1 MTTRLGRGAC
11 AALVAT
17 LVATLSGGFIQLAR
31 ADTAAAT
38 SSAITG
44 QIVSLVMGM
53 GVVLA
58 VIFAV
63 AWLMKR
69 FAPRN
74 YSTAGVLRVI
84 AGTAV
89 GQRERVVVVE
99 VGATWLV
106 LGVTPGSVNALHQ
119 MPRQT
124 TDEPAAATTGGQ
136 HPFAAWF
143 KHMLEK
149 RGER

>member
-1 MTTRLGRGAC
+1 MTARLRPGAS
-11 AALVAT
+11 AALIAT
-17 LVATLSGGFIQLAR
+17 LASGVAQLAR
-31 ADTAAAT
+31 AESAAAT
-38 SSAITG
+38 SSALTG

-53 GVVLA
+53 AVVLA
-58 VIFAV
+58 VIAAI

-69 FAPRN
+69 IAPRN

-119 MPRQT
+119 MPRMT
-124 TDEPAAATTGGQ
+124 TDDPASAPADEQ
-136 HPFAAWF
+136 RPFAAWF
-143 KHMLEK
+143 KQMLEK

>member
-1 MTTRLGRGAC
+1 MSVRVRAAAL
-11 AALVAT
+11 AALVSGAT
-17 LVATLSGGFIQLAR
+17 PLAR
-31 ADTAAAT
+31 AESAAAT
-38 SSAITG
+38 SSALTG
-44 QIVSLVMGM
+44 QLVSLVMGM
-53 GVVLA
+53 AVVLV
-58 VIFAV
+58 VIAAA
-63 AWLMKR
+63 AWLLKR

-74 YSTAGVLRVI
+74 YSDAGVLRVI

-119 MPRQT
+119 LPRLT
-124 TDEPAAATTGGQ
+124 TTEPTAAANEPR
-136 HPFAAWF
+136 PFAAWF

>member
-1 MTTRLGRGAC
+1 MTARLGPGAC

-17 LVATLSGGFIQLAR
+17 LGGGVTQLAR
-31 ADTAAAT
+31 AETAAAT
-38 SSAITG
+38 SSALTG

-58 VIFAV
+58 VIFGV

-69 FAPRN
+69 IAPRN

-119 MPRQT
+119 MPRMT
-124 TDEPAAATTGGQ
+124 TDDPASAPADEQ
-136 HPFAAWF
+136 RPFAAWF

>member
-1 MTTRLGRGAC
+1 MTARPWPGAC

-17 LVATLSGGFIQLAR
+17 LVSGVTQLAR
-31 ADTAAAT
+31 AESAAAT
-38 SSAITG
+38 SSALTG

-53 GVVLA
+53 AVVLA
-58 VIFAV
+58 VIAAV

-69 FAPRN
+69 IAPRN
-74 YSTAGVLRVI
+74 YSNAGVLRVI

-99 VGATWLV
+99 IGATWLV
-106 LGVTPGSVNALHQ
+106 LGVTPGSVTALHQ
-119 MPRQT
+119 LPRLT
-124 TDEPAAATTGGQ
+124 AAEPAAATTGEQ
-136 HPFAAWF
+136 RPFAAWF

>member
-1 MTTRLGRGAC
+1 MTARRWSGAF
-11 AALVAT
+11 ATLAGLVAQC
-17 LVATLSGGFIQLAR
+17 AHAQQ
-31 ADTAAAT
+31 TAATT
-38 SSAITG
+38 SGALTG
-44 QIVSLVMGM
+44 QLISLMMGLA
-53 GVVLA
+53 VVLA
-58 VIFAV
+58 VIGAA
-63 AWLMKR
+63 AWLLKR
-69 FAPRN
+69 MAPRN
-74 YSTAGVLRVI
+74 YRDAGVLRVI

-119 MPRQT
+119 LPRQT
-124 TDEPAAATTGGQ
+124 MAEPAAAAGE
-136 HPFAAWF
+136 PRAFATWF

>member
-1 MTTRLGRGAC
+1 MTARSWSGAFAILAS
-11 AALVAT
+11 AAA
-17 LVATLSGGFIQLAR
+17 QCAR
-31 ADTAAAT
+31 AESAAA
-38 SSAITG
+38 SSGTLAG
-44 QIVSLVMGM
+44 QIMSLIMGLA
-53 GVVLA
+53 VVLA
-58 VIFAV
+58 VIAAA
-63 AWLMKR
+63 AWLLKR
-69 FAPRN
+69 VAPRN
-74 YSTAGVLRVI
+74 YRDAGVLRVI

-119 MPRQT
+119 LPRQAT
-124 TDEPAAATTGGQ
+124 AEPAPATPGEPHT
-136 HPFAAWF
+136 FAGWF